1 MSNNEPVEN
10 GGANGVAAFDAEIA
24 TIFNIPEDSKE
35 LFAPLVCGLAEALLS
50 GPNFPPGVRLTPYVD
65 ELVEVAFPNFRT
77 VQNLSNLFL
86 DYLKENS
93 MSLSGKLQELHGQG
107 SFTWVIAQRHLID
120 IMKHDE
126 GFRADKLMKTW
137 QLCLAKFDYSPDQLR
152 TIEGLANSGTREF
165 LAAIQ
170 LLAIYRVTLLRSDPL
185 DEEEEEEPPLQEA
198 PPQINQG
205 GAPIAQGG
213 ANRGSNVPGAPGAPL
228 LGSSQVPVD
237 VAAIANAV
245 MGLIAPQLG
254 QILDRVHVLEDRPT
268 GGASSGAQMGN
279 PPRRSGGMID
289 LSGGQQQQGG
299 GSQAAGSNGGDR
311 MNLQQLAQG
320 MSTMFGGRTQAG
332 ESVSSNA
339 SGSGSGVSSSR
350 GGDSVDVYSNNKK
363 GKAAFTASTGLV
375 TAEGEILGRM
385 SGGWWLLALSQ
396 LMSDVSSLRNSYGVT
411 KHRTLESL
419 RDEMYSSPGLITVDI
434 SGIPL
439 VYHVPA
445 YQKHLLVEAKLKS
458 VRHNPDNNYDLSRLG
473 DLQFARYIH
482 PATHWHFDAFI
493 EHTRRAASK
502 ETCVGYLQKTGS
514 ELADFVMDYRDAFYN
529 FAEGRL
535 GRKEDWHL
543 MPHHITNWA
552 ILVCLHHNVWM
563 RAVLAADLSLLV
575 KDFRIVAD
583 GYSVLLQ
590 ENYDGSPKVLLRM
603 ALEFLEYRC
612 PICFRPGSCNAYC
625 VSPSCKVDMNAVSGG
640 AKFEKPVGYQVA
652 FKAWKKDQKKDLFAE
667 SAHSK
672 WTKKFHEDKPEWA
685 PVKVVSAE
693 VTSGGYDALAKTQQ
707 MITIHKFEGHRMY

>member
-1 MSNNEPVEN
+1 MSNEVVEN
-10 GGANGVAAFDAEIA
+10 GGANGVAAFNAEIA

-77 VQNLSNLFL
+77 VPNLSNLFL
-86 DYLKENS
+86 DYLKDNS
-93 MSLSGKLQELHGQG
+93 MSLSGKLQDLHGQG

-120 IMKHDE
+120 ILKHKE
-126 GFRADKLMKTW
+126 VFRADKLMKTW
-137 QLCLAKFDYSPDQLR
+137 QLCLAKFDYSPDQLN
-152 TIEGLANSGTREF
+152 TIAGLANSGTREF

-170 LLAIYRVTLLRSDPL
+170 LLAIYRVTLLRPDPL
-185 DEEEEEEPPLQEA
+185 VDEVEGEPQG
-198 PPQINQG
+198 PPGGPAQLNQV
-205 GAPIAQGG
+205 GAPNAQGV
-213 ANRGSNVPGAPGAPL
+213 NNVSSNVTAPVAPVA
-228 LGSSQVPVD
+228 GSGQGPLD
-237 VAAIANAV
+237 VTAIANAV
-245 MGLIAPQLG
+245 MGLITPQLS
-254 QILDRVHVLEDRPT
+254 QILDRVNVLEGGST
-268 GGASSGAQMGN
+268 GGTSGGALPVI
-279 PPRRSGGMID
+279 PPRRNVGTID
-289 LSGGQQQQGG
+289 LSGVQQQGG
-299 GSQAAGSNGGDR
+299 GSQQAAGSNSSNR
-311 MNLQQLAQG
+311 MNLEQLAHG
-320 MSTMFGGRTQAG
+320 VSSMFGGRTQAG
-332 ESVSSNA
+332 ESLSNNASSN
-339 SGSGSGVSSSR
+339 SGSGGGLGSG
-350 GGDSVDVYSNNKK
+350 GGDNVDVNSNNKS
-363 GKAAFTASTGLV
+363 KAAFTASTGLM
-375 TAEGEILGRM
+375 TAEGQFLGRVT
-385 SGGWWLLALSQ
+385 GDWWLLPLSQ
-396 LMSDVSSLRNSYGVT
+396 MMSDLSSLRNSYGVT

-419 RDEMYSSPGLITVDI
+419 RDEMYASPGLRTVDI

-445 YQKHLLVEAKLKS
+445 YQKHLLVEPKLKS
-458 VRHNPDNNYDLSRLG
+458 VRYNPDNNYDLSRLG

-482 PATHWHFDAFI
+482 PTTHWHFDAFI
-493 EHTRRAASK
+493 EHTRRAASR
-502 ETCVGYLQKTGS
+502 ETCVGYVQKTGS
-514 ELADFVMDYRDAFYN
+514 ELADYVMDYRDAFYN

-535 GRKEDWHL
+535 GRKEDWHHH
-543 MPHHITNWA
+543 PHHITNWA
-552 ILVCLHHNVWM
+552 ILVCLHLNVWM

-575 KDFRIVAD
+575 KDFRIIAD

-603 ALEFLEYRC
+603 ALEFLHYLC

-625 VSPSCKVDMNAVSGG
+625 VSPSCKVDLTAVQGG

-693 VTSGGYDALAKTQQ
+693 VAGGGYDGLAKSQQ
-707 MITIHKFEGHRMY
+707 LIVIHKFEGNRMY